1 MRVHGRYLRV
11 QQLGSLDLGQDS
23 GGERAAAQRGVL
35 QTQDVTVKEGSVTA
49 QTDRRAGGTHCYV
62 EEGVGGQA
70 LGEGRGVSVLERSA
84 HVNRR
89 GVVDLRTQ
97 RGSPGP
103 LLGGGRVSEMFDAS
117 LT

>member
-49 QTDRRAGGTHCYV
+49 QTDRRAGWG
-62 EEGVGGQA
+62 A
-70 LGEGRGVSVLERSA
+70 LTAMLRRVLGDKRS
-84 HVNRR
+84 
-89 GVVDLRTQ
+89 GK
-97 RGSPGP
+97 
-103 LLGGGRVSEMFDAS
+103 GGGYLCWSGAR
-117 LT
+117 T